1 VIRLNRN
8 IVTGRKDNMT
18 LEQLKENDP
27 LFYNEFLKDD
37 IKDAF
42 DGDLNI
48 TLKEIAQQFDLPTSV
63 VQEILMEG

>member
-1 VIRLNRN
+1 
-8 IVTGRKDNMT
+8 MT

-27 LFYNEFLKDD
+27 LFYDEFLKDD

-42 DGDLNI
+42 DSDLNI
-48 TLKEIAQQFDLPTSV
+48 TLKELAQQFDLPTSV